1 MARAYGIDLRKRVIE
16 AIEAGI
22 STRAAARRFAIGE
35 STAGSWHR
43 DWRAKGTFEPA
54 RQGQPEGSKLDAH
67 EAFILA
73 LIETD
78 DKDISLAEIADRLK
92 AEKGVSACPSLIHRF
107 FKKRGITWK
116 KKTAHA
122 SEQQRED
129 VLAERQA
136 WFEGQL
142 DLDPRR
148 LIFIDES
155 GLNTRMARL
164 RGRSKRCERCRA
176 AVPHGHWKST
186 TFTAGLRLDGIVAP
200 WLLDGAMD
208 GDAFLTYLR
217 KVLAPTLSAGDIVV
231 MDNLPAHK
239 VAGVREA
246 IEETG
251 ATLRYLPPY
260 SPDFN
265 PIEMAFAK
273 IKAFLRKLAARSI
286 PDLWNAVARAL
297 DIFEPE
303 EFQNLFAH
311 AGYDAD

>member
-116 KKTAHA
+116 K
-122 SEQQRED
+122 R
-129 VLAERQA
+129 
-136 WFEGQL
+136 
-142 DLDPRR
+142 P
-148 LIFIDES
+148 
-155 GLNTRMARL
+155 
-164 RGRSKRCERCRA
+164 
-176 AVPHGHWKST
+176 
-186 TFTAGLRLDGIVAP
+186 
-200 WLLDGAMD
+200 
-208 GDAFLTYLR
+208 
-217 KVLAPTLSAGDIVV
+217 PTLRSNSAKTSWPNARRGSR
-231 MDNLPAHK
+231 DNSTSIH
-239 VAGVREA
+239 
-246 IEETG
+246 
-251 ATLRYLPPY
+251 
-260 SPDFN
+260 
-265 PIEMAFAK
+265 
-273 IKAFLRKLAARSI
+273 AA
-286 PDLWNAVARAL
+286 
-297 DIFEPE
+297 
-303 EFQNLFAH
+303 
-311 AGYDAD
+311 